1 MDIYTVIEFI
11 DNHIESFNDGNLYD
25 VSKILINLIYDDDEI
40 EEAASYVVN
49 HLAKKGKNTGLKADN
64 GFDVELNDMLH
75 QKYVNLLL
83 SVVEQIENLTLS
95 INIRNFDY
103 WDLFKMFPEQKEILK
118 EKGYSPPKEDDAV
131 QKRRGSNN
139 LQTEPQQGTTRQGK
153 TTDNEN
159 KYFAKAI
166 EETVERC
173 VR

>member
-1 MDIYTVIEFI
+1 M
-11 DNHIESFNDGNLYD
+11 
-25 VSKILINLIYDDDEI
+25 SKILINLIYDDDEI

-103 WDLFKMFPEQKEILK
+103 WDYSKCSLNKKKYLRKKVILH
-118 EKGYSPPKEDDAV
+118 
-131 QKRRGSNN
+131 QKRMMQYKKEEALIIFKQSLNKE
-139 LQTEPQQGTTRQGK
+139 QPDKGK

-166 EETVERC
+166 EEGLMVKTDSGYRWLHNNGMKASLGYFLKC
-173 VR
+173 VF